1 MMLEGK
7 DYISIVVSD
16 LEVLS
21 DKCSRDING
30 KQGVSAE
37 RYREEY
43 NRILEEAK
51 KTQSDKVADMTSISK
66 KSYHCMYEYEEQLAK
81 LLEVDSETSK
91 LLTRL
96 KPQKKYEGKEDI
108 LYNLERIFRRF
119 QQVAR
124 QISRRHDSRQTLHIT
139 DEYDVQDLLHALLR
153 IYYDDI
159 RLEEWTPSYAGSS
172 SRMDFLLKEEQVVVE
187 TKKARDNLRD
197 KQVGEQLMSDIQK
210 YSEHPDCKSLVCFIY
225 DPAGKITNPAGLEND
240 LNRQSNDDLKIH
252 TFVFPK

>member
-1 MMLEGK
+1 MMPEGEGH
-7 DYISIVVSD
+7 ITIVVSD

-21 DKCSRDING
+21 DKCSRDIKDRLG
-30 KQGVSAE
+30 TSAE
-37 RYREEY
+37 LYREEY
-43 NRILEEAK
+43 NRILDEAK
-51 KTQSDKVADMTSISK
+51 KTQLDNINDINPIARKRYIEVSEPDN
-66 KSYHCMYEYEEQLAK
+66 EFAK
-81 LLEVDSETSK
+81 LQEVDATTSK
-91 LLTRL
+91 LLARL
-96 KPQKKYEGKEDI
+96 KTRIRHEGKEDI

-124 QISRRHDSRQTLHIT
+124 QISRRHDSRQTLYIT

-159 RLEEWTPSYAGSS
+159 RPEEWTPSYAGSS

-197 KQVGEQLMSDIQK
+197 KEVGKELMIDIQK
-210 YSEHPDCKSLVCFIY
+210 YSEHPDCKSLVCFVY
-225 DPAGKITNPAGLEND
+225 DPDGKIANPIGLEND
-240 LNRQSNDDLKIH
+240 LNKLSNENMQVN

>member
-1 MMLEGK
+1 MSEEK
-7 DYISIVVSD
+7 DYVTIVVSD

-21 DKCSRDING
+21 NKCSRDIENE
-30 KQGVSAE
+30 QSLNAE
-37 RYREEY
+37 YYRQEY

-51 KTQSDKVADMTSISK
+51 KAQPERVADINSISK
-66 KSYHCMYEYEEQLAK
+66 KHYGYDRDDMNDLAK
-81 LLEVDSETSK
+81 LHEVDAATSK
-91 LLTRL
+91 LLARL
-96 KPQKKYEGKEDI
+96 KPQKEYEGKEDI

-124 QISRRHDSRQTLHIT
+124 QISRRYDSRPTLHVT

-159 RLEEWTPSYAGSS
+159 RPEEWTPSYAGSS

-187 TKKARDNLRD
+187 TKKSRDNLRD
-197 KQVGEQLMSDIQK
+197 KQVGEELMIDIQK
-210 YSEHPDCKSLVCFIY
+210 YSEHPACKSLVCFIY
-225 DPAGKITNPAGLEND
+225 DPDGKITNPAGLEND
-240 LNRQSNDDLKIH
+240 LNKLSNDNLQVH